1 MPYTD
6 NSLNLETVYEAPA
19 ASYSYAGITLAD
31 AIPVDAQ
38 LRPRWEPAQ
47 VELAGQLTQTFVN
60 TVDLSATVRDQ
71 IFNLD
76 AAYYSLQLGASTVT
90 LDPSLAGAT
99 ISTTDSDGT
108 MKDYIYP
115 ALTTVSSASPFK
127 IRRSTD
133 ITDGFVDFQ
142 SGGRLTAAQL
152 NSALQ
157 QVVFASQELLEFGAE
172 AGAAEVDLNGLSINQ
187 LGDVNINTANHGALI
202 TIGSDGVL
210 TDSTTSGTNAVLS
223 VNEQTGFVV
232 LDFADV
238 GASPTGHTH
247 TKADITD
254 LADLTVSD
262 LDDVD
267 ATAPA
272 VGDTLT
278 WDGTNWVPTE
288 RITVASGTGSPPSAW
303 LNDPK
308 RVDGD
313 IYIRTG

>member
-6 NSLNLETVYEAPA
+6 NSLNLEVVYEAHE
-19 ASYSYAGITLAD
+19 ASYSYATVTLAD
-31 AIPVDAQ
+31 AIPVASQ
-38 LRPRWEPAQ
+38 LRPRWELAQ

-71 IFNLD
+71 IFNID
-76 AAYYSLQLGASTVT
+76 AAYYSVQLGASTIT

-99 ISTTDSDGT
+99 ISTTDSDGST
-108 MKDYIYP
+108 ADYIYP
-115 ALTTVSSASPFK
+115 ALTTVSPASPFK

-133 ITDGFVDFQ
+133 ITDGVVDFQ

-157 QVVFASQELLEFGAE
+157 QIVFASQELLEFGSE
-172 AGAAEVDLNGLSINQ
+172 AGAAEVDLNGLSVNQ
-187 LGDVNINTANHGALI
+187 LGDVNINTANHGAI
-202 TIGSDGVL
+202 VTIGTDGVL
-210 TDSTTSGTNAVLS
+210 TDSTTGGTNAVLS
-223 VNEQTGFVV
+223 VNGDTGQVV
-232 LDFADV
+232 LDFVDV
-238 GASPTGHTH
+238 GAAPTVHTH

-254 LADLTVSD
+254 LATLVVSD

-267 ATAPA
+267 AAAPA
-272 VGDTLT
+272 VGDTLI
-278 WDGTNWVPTE
+278 WDGSNWVPAE

-303 LNDPK
+303 LTDPK